1 VDDLFGESGN
11 DVLSKSFFKYL
22 IIVSMPLTKHIV
34 TVGSSKYSYRAN
46 DIYGELA
53 GVTGVTK
60 APSPD
65 NTTYTDSLTAENFSD
80 GIVVRLK
87 ARGVQL
93 NSDQTVKKSRDFTI
107 VCVADKQKS
116 ALAALPSKN
125 IKVGAETWD
134 LVSARIPRRRRFS

>member
-1 VDDLFGESGN
+1 MAKV
-11 DVLSKSFFKYL
+11 
-22 IIVSMPLTKHIV
+22 KHIV
-34 TVGSSKYSYRAN
+34 TVGSDKYSYRAN

-60 APSPD
+60 APTPD
-65 NTTYTDSLTAENFSD
+65 NTVYKDSLTAENFGD

-93 NSDQTVKKSRDFTI
+93 NTDGTVKKSRDFTI

-116 ALAALPSKN
+116 ALAGLASKN
-125 IKVGAETWD
+125 IKVGTETWD
-134 LVSARIPRRRRFS
+134 LVGARIPRRRRFS